1 MKGIFLY
8 NDNQPNPSDSTLRP
22 ITIKLIAALLL
33 ITSGCASQLGSRSD
47 ELQELTLI
55 TVYPL
60 DIGDPSGLTLDVSG
74 EFLWTVSDDPGD
86 HIYKI
91 SFEGEILD
99 VLTAY
104 EGDDMEGITMNPNDG
119 TLWVAE
125 EKLRQIV
132 QLTTEG
138 EVLQVVDVPVERNNL
153 NDGLEGIAWNPAND
167 HVFILNEKNPRLFI
181 ELDSQFNVHRSVSLV
196 PEYPYTMGDLAGMY
210 FLHEEQEFWIVSD
223 DSRKIVVT
231 DKDLN
236 PLRGYELPADKF
248 EGIAVDTAN
257 ERLYLVNDREE
268 ALYVYELPVW

>member
-1 MKGIFLY
+1 
-8 NDNQPNPSDSTLRP
+8 LRR
-22 ITIKLIAALLL
+22 IAFILTAVLLF
-33 ITSGCASQLGSRSD
+33 ITSGCASQLGTATE
-47 ELQELTLI
+47 ELQELTLMA
-55 TVYPL
+55 VYPL
-60 DIGDPSGLTLDVSG
+60 EIEDPSGLTLDVSG

-132 QLTTEG
+132 QLTVEG
-138 EVLQVVDVPVERNNL
+138 EVLQVVNVPVEQNNR

-181 ELDSQFNVHRSVSLV
+181 ELDSQFNVHRTVSLIFDQ
-196 PEYPYTMGDLAGMY
+196 PYHMRDVAGLY
-210 FLHEEQEFWIVSD
+210 YQHEEEEFWIVSD
-223 DSRKIVVT
+223 DSEKIVVT
-231 DKDLN
+231 DKELN
-236 PLRGYELPADKF
+236 PLRGYNLPADKF
-248 EGIAVDTAN
+248 EGIAVDTN
-257 ERLYLVNDREE
+257 RERLYLVNDREE
-268 ALYVYELPVW
+268 ALYVFELPVW

>member
-1 MKGIFLY
+1 MF
-8 NDNQPNPSDSTLRP
+8 
-22 ITIKLIAALLL
+22 ITP
-33 ITSGCASQLGSRSD
+33 GCASQLGTAAE

-55 TVYPL
+55 AVYPL
-60 DIGDPSGLTLDVSG
+60 DIGDPSGLTIDMSG

-132 QLTTEG
+132 QLTVEG
-138 EVLQVVDVPVERNNL
+138 EVLQVVDVPVEQNNL

-181 ELDSQFNVHRSVSLV
+181 ELDSQFNVHRTVS
-196 PEYPYTMGDLAGMY
+196 PIFDYPYNMQDLAGLFY
-210 FLHEEQEFWIVSD
+210 LHEEREFWIVSD
-223 DSRKIVVT
+223 DSEKIVVT
-231 DKDLN
+231 DKELN
-236 PLRGYELPADKF
+236 PLRGYKLSGDKF
-248 EGIAVDTAN
+248 EGIAVDTN
-257 ERLYLVNDREE
+257 RERLYLVNDREE
-268 ALYVYELPVW
+268 ALYVFELPPW